1 MNYQEAVAYILGVPK
16 FAKKTTKENLLEL
29 LKRLGNPHKMGKV
42 VHAAGTNGK
51 GSVCAFIE
59 SVLREDGKTTGLFT
73 SPHLV
78 SINERIRI
86 NGQIISDDEFLQAFI
101 KVKECLDEMVLE
113 GRPHV
118 SFFELLFVMA
128 AVVFA
133 EHKVSYVIYETGMGG
148 RLDATNVLEPD
159 ICVITSI
166 GLDHMEYLGD
176 TIVQI
181 AWEKAGIIKSGV
193 PVVYEGSNPLVCTV
207 MEEKAREV
215 MAKTLPIYEETYK
228 ILEKNYKYIDFYFDC
243 GYDKSVV
250 LRLNSIAKYQVQ
262 NAALAVAAL
271 YELLPFLDHA
281 VLQRGIAGTLWQGR
295 MEELEPHIY
304 VDGAHNDAGIQ
315 AFLDTAKEFDPA
327 VPKFLLF
334 AVVNDKD
341 YKGMIA
347 KICKSLAF
355 EKIIITKIQG
365 ERGTAM
371 QTVADSFHAYTDA
384 AIIKI
389 DNIEDAY
396 ACAKEELD
404 ENGYIFCVGSLYLVG
419 SLLAIATTQNRRR

>member
-1 MNYQEAVAYILGVPK
+1 MNYKEAVAYILGVPK

-86 NGQIISDDEFLQAFI
+86 NGQVISDDEFLHAFI

-281 VLQRGIAGTLWQGR
+281 VLQRGIAGMFWQGR

-355 EKIIITKIQG
+355 EKIIITRIQG